1 MRRYLRSG
9 IAVVVALAIPL
20 LLNQPYLLRL
30 YTTIALYT
38 ALGLGLTVTVGFH
51 GLLDMGYVAFF
62 GLGAYGYALLAS
74 PKFSL
79 HLSFWTILPLAA
91 LGAAL
96 LAVAVAFPTRRLSG
110 DYLAIVTLS
119 GAEIVRLLFTNFD
132 AVTNG
137 PNGLLRLDPVR
148 LAGKALWEARDL
160 ALLTTIAAVAIWLLV
175 SRLRTSRIG
184 RQWAAVRDD
193 AIAASSLGLSPVR
206 SRLSAFATG
215 ASLAAIAG
223 VIFAAWQGA
232 VFPDRFSMAELVN
245 LFCIVILGGL
255 GNPSGVPLGAALLVA
270 IPELLR
276 QFAVYRMLI
285 YALLLIALIRIRPQG
300 LWRAPLATRRLRRV
314 PSPKSLTPSEIMP
327 TAHSPRPTA
336 GLAATENDYSKI
348 PGCQSIVPGPLLKI
362 ESISRCFGG
371 LQALK
376 DVSFEVAQGQIVSLI
391 GPNGAGKTTLLN
403 VISGLTAPDGGDI
416 SLGGVPL
423 IGKTPEL
430 VSRQGLARTFQH
442 IRLFPGL
449 DLIDN
454 LLVGTSEDHKTYQS
468 ALALMEKIA
477 PALATELHNP
487 VSDLTYADRRR
498 VEIIRALIH
507 QPRVLV
513 LDEPAAGMTLAE
525 IAELKQLLLD
535 LRSEGLAI
543 LLVEH
548 QMDLVMGISD
558 HVVVLDHGEI
568 IAQGTPD
575 LVRQNPLVI
584 EAYLG
589 RQTDTG
595 IIIGSPGGGA
605 PLLQV
610 AHLKAGY
617 GDYDVLH
624 DLNLSVAAGESVVL
638 LGANA
643 AGKTTLMKT
652 LSGTL
657 DARKG
662 QVLLSGDE
670 ITSASPAV
678 RVRRGV
684 VHVPEGRRVFPKL
697 SVEEN
702 LRIGA
707 YLHREGL
714 ERRMGEV
721 FALFPRLQERREQ
734 MAGTLSGGEQ
744 QMLAIGRALM
754 SKPTLLLL
762 DEPSMGLAPVVVQQ
776 LFEAIAA
783 INRQGVTVLMVEQNA
798 RLALS
803 VAHRGYLL
811 SGGRIVHEGS
821 AAELLADEAV
831 RKAYLTA

>member
-1 MRRYLRSG
+1 MRRHLYSG
-9 IAVVVALAIPL
+9 IAILVVLSIPL
-20 LLNQPYLLRL
+20 LLDQPYLLRL

-74 PKFSL
+74 PKFGL
-79 HLSFWTILPLAA
+79 HTSFWMVVPLAA

-96 LAVAVAFPTRRLSG
+96 VAIAVAFPTRRLNG

-132 AVTNG
+132 AITNG
-137 PNGLLRLDPVR
+137 PNGLLRLDPIR
-148 LAGKALWEARDL
+148 LAGKALWNARDL
-160 ALLTTIAAVAIWLLV
+160 ALLTTAAALAVWALV
-175 SRLRTSRIG
+175 SWLRTSRLG

-193 AIAASSLGLSPVR
+193 AVAASSLGLNPVF
-206 SRLSAFATG
+206 SRLSAFAMG
-215 ASLAAIAG
+215 ASLASISG

-232 VFPDRFSMAELVN
+232 VFPDRFAMPELVN

-255 GNPSGVPLGAALLVA
+255 GNPSGVPLGAALLVVV
-270 IPELLR
+270 PELLR
-276 QFAVYRMLI
+276 GLAEYRMLI
-285 YALLLIALIRIRPQG
+285 YALLLIVLIRLRPQG
-300 LWRAPLATRRLRRV
+300 LWSAALSTRRV
-314 PSPKSLTPSEIMP
+314 PSLQSLAPAIGP
-327 TAHSPRPTA
+327 TAHSPQPTV
-336 GLAATENDYSKI
+336 GLNTTENDYSKI
-348 PGCQSIVPGPLLKI
+348 LGHQSIAPGPLLKI
-362 ESISRCFGG
+362 ESISRRFGG
-371 LQALK
+371 LQAVM
-376 DVSFEVAQGQIVSLI
+376 DVSFIVNGGQIVSLI

-403 VISGLTAPDGGDI
+403 IISGLTSPDSGEIHLAGTA
-416 SLGGVPL
+416 LVGR
-423 IGKTPEL
+423 KPEQ
-430 VSRQGLARTFQH
+430 VARQGLARTFQH

-454 LLVGTSEDHKTYQS
+454 LLVGTSEDEDLLER
-468 ALALMEKIA
+468 AMMLLAKVA
-477 PALATELHNP
+477 PNLTTKLHSP

-498 VEIIRALIH
+498 VEIIRALIRE
-507 QPRVLV
+507 PKLLV

-525 IAELKQLLLD
+525 IGELKQLLLQ

-558 HVVVLDHGEI
+558 HVVVVDHGEV

-575 LVRQNPLVI
+575 LVRDSPQVV

-589 RQTDTG
+589 RQSDTALVLG
-595 IIIGSPGGGA
+595 TPQTGQPMLEINGLS
-605 PLLQV
+605 
-610 AHLKAGY
+610 AGY
-617 GDYDVLH
+617 GDYDILH
-624 DLNLSVAAGESVVL
+624 DLSLTVSAGETVVL

-657 DARKG
+657 DIRAGHVRF
-662 QVLLSGDE
+662 SGDS
-670 ITSASPAV
+670 ITTASPAQ
-678 RVRRGV
+678 RVQKGL

-702 LRIGA
+702 LLMGA
-707 YLHREGL
+707 YLHRQGKQ
-714 ERRMGEV
+714 ERMDAV
-721 FALFPRLQERREQ
+721 FTLFPRLRERRTQ

-744 QMLAIGRALM
+744 QMLAVGRALM

-776 LFEAIAA
+776 LFETIAA

-798 RLALS
+798 QLALS
-803 VAHRGYLL
+803 IAHRGYLL
-811 SGGRIVHEGS
+811 NGGRIVHEGT
-821 AAELLADEAV
+821 AAELLVDEAV
-831 RKAYLTA
+831 KKAYLSG